1 MRAKYEFTGEWKLY
15 KILVVDDE
23 PKITELLK
31 VCLEMQGMEVSCAGD
46 GKEALMLFEKRPAD
60 MVLTDVMMPVMDGY
74 RFVEELR
81 KKSNVPVMF
90 LTAKGDVLDRI
101 KGLSVGADDYL
112 VKPFDP
118 MEASARV
125 SAALR
130 RCYGYNKVQENR
142 ELVCGELTL
151 DLASKRLRKAGE
163 SVELT
168 ALEYRMLAYFMENQ
182 GRVLTKNQIY
192 EAAWDQDKFPDDNSI
207 MVAISKLRAKIN
219 DDRHDYLRTIRG
231 LGYRMEG

>member
-1 MRAKYEFTGEWKLY
+1 MY

-31 VCLEMQGMEVSCAGD
+31 VCLEMQGMEVSCAED

-219 DDRHDYLRTIRG
+219 DDKHDYLRTIRG

>member
-1 MRAKYEFTGEWKLY
+1 LY

-31 VCLEMQGMEVSCAGD
+31 ICLGMQGMEVLCAGN
-46 GKEALMLFEKRPAD
+46 GKEALEVFEKNPAD
-60 MVLTDVMMPVMDGY
+60 MVLTDVMMPIMDGY
-74 RFVEELR
+74 AFVEELR
-81 KKSNVPVMF
+81 KKSSVPVMF

-101 KGLSVGADDYL
+101 KGLNVGADDYL

-118 MEASARV
+118 MEAAARV
-125 SAALR
+125 AASLR
-130 RCYGYNKVQENR
+130 RCYGYDKAQEAKK
-142 ELVCGELTL
+142 LVCGDLTL
-151 DLASKRLRKAGE
+151 DQFSKRAYKNGVPL
-163 SVELT
+163 ELT
-168 ALEYRMLAYFMENQ
+168 ALEYKMLAYFMENQ

-207 MVAISKLRAKIN
+207 MVAISKLRAKIS
-219 DDRHDYLRTIRG
+219 DESHDYVKTIRG